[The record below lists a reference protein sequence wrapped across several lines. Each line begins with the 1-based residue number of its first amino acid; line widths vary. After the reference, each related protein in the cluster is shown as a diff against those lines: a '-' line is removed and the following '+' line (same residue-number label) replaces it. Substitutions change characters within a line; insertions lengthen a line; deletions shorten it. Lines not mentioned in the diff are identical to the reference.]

1 MCGIAGI
8 VATRR
13 EVVEAVLPAMTDAV
27 RHRGPDDS
35 GQAIVDVGANVLG
48 LGHRRLSIIDLS
60 PAGHQPMQNPQTGD
74 LIIFNGEIYNFPAL
88 REELLREGVQ
98 FAGHSDTEVLLYGL
112 RRWGAAYIDRLE
124 GMYALAWFDRPN
136 CRLLLARD
144 PVGIKPLYFAWR
156 GDVLLFA
163 SEVRAIVASELVPRR
178 LERRAVAG
186 LLAYGAVQEPFTIF
200 EGVEAL
206 PAGCW
211 QSIDLKRTGRAAAGR
226 AQRYWTFPEPDPS
239 MDEPQAIERLQATF
253 EAAARDHLISDVP
266 VGVFLSSGLDSTIIA
281 SLAARH
287 TDRLRTFTVGFAD
300 QPHMSESAAAAETA
314 RRIGAEHTD
323 IQING
328 PDALAAC
335 QAWMS
340 SLDQP
345 SADGLNTYVISK
357 AVRSQGIIVALSGL
371 GGDELFGGYGSFSLV
386 PKVARLIRYVSWVPA
401 GVRRALVGAATVGRP
416 ESFRQKA
423 ADIASAGGGTLP
435 LFLQARRLLSN
446 AELAELGVPAA
457 QSGLTADFVPECV
470 IDELRPD
477 DADRIAALSRMESR
491 LYMGNMLLRDSD
503 ANGMAHGLEIR
514 VPALDRRMLD
524 FGHAIPGPVR
534 RPVPTVEK
542 HLLRKAFAPLL
553 RPELTDQ
560 AKKGFQ
566 LPVGEWMVGPLR
578 DLCVTGLNAVKE
590 SRMLRDDA
598 VETIWQTFLSE
609 PARHRWA
616 RVMVLV
622 VLGMYMNR
630 LGADAGAHVEM

>member
-13 EVVEAVLPAMTDAV
+13 AAVAAALPAMTDAV

-35 GQAIVDVGANVLG
+35 GQAIVDVGSNVLG

-74 LIIFNGEIYNFPAL
+74 LIVFNGEIYNYPSL
-88 REELLREGVQ
+88 REELLRDGVQ

-112 RRWGAAYIDRLE
+112 RRWGASYINRLE
-124 GMYALAWFDRPN
+124 GMYALAWYDRTN
-136 CRLLLARD
+136 QSLLLARD
-144 PVGIKPLYFAWR
+144 PVGIKPLYVAWR

-163 SEVRAIVASELVPRR
+163 SEVRAIVASGLVPRR

-200 EGVEAL
+200 EGIEAL

-226 AQRYWTFPEPDPS
+226 PQRYWSFPQPDPA
-239 MDEPQAIERLQATF
+239 MDEPQAIARLQTTF

-300 QPHMSESAAAAETA
+300 QPQMSESAAAAETA
-314 RRIGAEHTD
+314 RRVGAEHTD

-386 PKVARLIRYVSWVPA
+386 PKAAKLIGYVSWVPA
-401 GVRRALVGAATVGRP
+401 RVRRALVGAATVGRP

-423 ADIASAGGGTLP
+423 ADIASTSGGTLP

-446 AELAELGVPAA
+446 AELAELGVPRM
-457 QSGLTADFVPECV
+457 QSGLTADFVPESV
-470 IDELRPD
+470 IEELRPD
-477 DADRIAALSRMESR
+477 DPDRVAALSRMESR

-534 RPVPTVEK
+534 RPTPTSEK
-542 HLLRKAFAPLL
+542 YLLRKAFAPLL

-578 DLCVTGLNAVKE
+578 ELCVTGLDVVK
-590 SRMLRDDA
+590 RCGMLRGDA

-616 RVMVLV
+616 RAMVLV
-622 VLGMYMNR
+622 VLGKYMDR
-630 LGADAGAHVEM
+630 MGADAPAQAET

>member
-13 EVVEAVLPAMTDAV
+13 EAVEAALPAMTDAV

-35 GQAIVDVGANVLG
+35 GQAIVELGANVLG

-60 PAGHQPMQNPQTGD
+60 PAGHQPMRNPQTGD
-74 LIIFNGEIYNFPAL
+74 LIVFNGEIYNYPAL
-88 REELLREGVQ
+88 REELLRDGVQ

-112 RRWGAAYIDRLE
+112 RRWGASYINRLE
-124 GMYALAWFDRPN
+124 GMYALAWYDRTN
-136 CRLLLARD
+136 ESLLLARD
-144 PVGIKPLYFAWR
+144 PVGIKPLYVARR
-156 GDVLLFA
+156 GEVLLFA
-163 SEVRAIVASELVPRR
+163 SEVRAIVASGLVPRR

-211 QSIDLKRTGRAAAGR
+211 QSIDLRRTGAAAGR
-226 AQRYWTFPEPDPS
+226 PQRYWSFPQPDPA
-239 MDEPQAIERLQATF
+239 MDEPQAIARLQTTF

-300 QPHMSESAAAAETA
+300 QPQMSESAAAAETA

-386 PKVARLIRYVSWVPA
+386 PKAAKLIGYVSWVPA
-401 GVRRALVGAATVGRP
+401 RVRRALVGAATVGRP

-423 ADIASAGGGTLP
+423 ADIASTGGGTLP

-446 AELAELGVPAA
+446 AELAELGVPRV
-457 QSGLTADFVPECV
+457 QSGLTADFVPESA
-470 IDELRPD
+470 IEELRPD
-477 DADRIAALSRMESR
+477 DFDRVAALSRMESR

-524 FGHAIPGPVR
+524 FGHAIPGRVR
-534 RPVPTVEK
+534 RPTPTAEK
-542 HLLRKAFAPLL
+542 FLLRKAFAPLL

-578 DLCVTGLNAVKE
+578 ELCATGLSVVKR
-590 SRMLRDDA
+590 SGMLRGDA
-598 VETIWQTFLSE
+598 VETVWQTFLRE
-609 PARHRWA
+609 PVRRRWA
-616 RVMVLV
+616 RAMVLV
-622 VLGMYMNR
+622 VLGMYMDR
-630 LGADAGAHVEM
+630 LGADAPAQAEM